1 MYGDSP
7 LHLAVLKGR
16 IDIVKYLL
24 KVCLP
29 LRQPLLFPAQTTH
42 TTPSLSRDQTTHSQP
57 FATATH
63 SCPPHQSGSEVTVFN
78 AMGWSPLHCAASSA
92 NAEMVQLLLQ
102 VHRLRQRKSVTT
114 CSTSAK
120 V

>member
-29 LRQPLLFPAQTTH
+29 LRQPLLKQH
-42 TTPSLSRDQTTHSQP
+42 TKPLCDCLTP
-57 FATATH
+57 
-63 SCPPHQSGSEVTVFN
+63 CPPHQSGSEVSVFN
-78 AMGWSPLHCAASSA
+78 SMGWSPLHCAASSA

-102 VHRLRQRKSVTT
+102 VQHSPPAQKCDNLLNQRKSVTT

>member
-29 LRQPLLFPAQTTH
+29 LRQPLVFPAIKQHTH
-42 TTPSLSRDQTTHSQP
+42 NP
-57 FATATH
+57 FATAAH